1 MCHQKSH
8 LIGQDSAVS
17 QNEIFPEAGHI
28 RGIEQG
34 HVGLL
39 RRAAAFAVIA

>member
-1 MCHQKSH
+1 MCHQKLH

-28 RGIEQG
+28 RGVKQR
-34 HVGLL
+34 HACLL
-39 RRAAAFAVIA
+39 GRATAFAVIA

>member
-1 MCHQKSH
+1 MCHQKLH
-8 LIGQDSAVS
+8 LIGQDSAVA